1 MTTGTTIDAS
11 AADSLVLGGDLTVN
25 RMGFGAMRLTGPG
38 ILGEPTDREEAKA
51 VLRRAVELNVNFID
65 TADSYGP
72 EVSERLIAETLYPYP
87 EGLIIA
93 TKGGLIRHG
102 PGPWPPNGR
111 PDHLRRALE
120 GSLRRLRLERID
132 LYQFHRPDPDV
143 PIQESIGALVDMQGE
158 GKIRHVGVSNFN
170 LDQLAL
176 ARTIARIASVQNR
189 YNLTE
194 RASEDVLKE
203 CERSGLAFLPWGPL
217 AEGTIGAST
226 AQLEEIAQHHGAT
239 TTQISLAWLLA
250 HSPAMLVIPGTS
262 KVKHLDENVAAS
274 GIQLTD
280 EEIADLDDLSESN
293 R

>member
-1 MTTGTTIDAS
+1 
-11 AADSLVLGGDLTVN
+11 
-25 RMGFGAMRLTGPG
+25 
-38 ILGEPTDREEAKA
+38 
-51 VLRRAVELNVNFID
+51 
-65 TADSYGP
+65 
-72 EVSERLIAETLYPYP
+72 
-87 EGLIIA
+87 
-93 TKGGLIRHG
+93 
-102 PGPWPPNGR
+102 
-111 PDHLRRALE
+111 
-120 GSLRRLRLERID
+120 LRRLRLERID